1 MGRPVVAPCLPGRPG
16 GALRR
21 ASAAPVKNALQPLFF
36 KFLSSTGFKQQRAEV
51 PRDPHNTALCAGYT
65 VLSVTSDRTR
75 SVVIR
80 PFRGRFQFWGRDCRC
95 CVSTLSG
102 AFEGTGRVP
111 NPTAFIASHRIA
123 LTSNLA
129 GDRCPRCQGLGG
141 TALRCA
147 QATPPRPARTT
158 AVDPN
163 ALGTGFTL
171 IG

>member
-1 MGRPVVAPCLPGRPG
+1 MVAPCLPGRPG

-129 GDRCPRCQGLGG
+129 GDRCPRCQGAG
-141 TALRCA
+141 RNRA
-147 QATPPRPARTT
+147 QVRTGDPTQTRTHHGRRPQC
-158 AVDPN
+158 
-163 ALGTGFTL
+163 TGHWFHSDRVTVR
-171 IG
+171 